1 MKPTATTPAAWIA
14 GLPDDRRP
22 AIEAV
27 REVILANLPAGYE
40 ESIAFGMLA
49 YSVPLSVYPDT
60 YNKQPLMYAALG
72 NQKGHMAV
80 YLTSVYGSPEL
91 RARFEEGYRK
101 AGKKLDMGKSCVRF
115 KKLADVPLAV
125 IGEAVAATPM
135 KDFVAFAK
143 AQQKK

>member
-1 MKPTATTPAAWIA
+1 MKSTAATPDAWIT

-22 AIEAV
+22 ALEAV
-27 REVILANLPAGYE
+27 RAVILANLPAGYE
-40 ESIAFGMLA
+40 ESVAFGMLA

-80 YLTSVYGSPEL
+80 YLTNVYGSPEL

-101 AGKKLDMGKSCVRF
+101 AGKKLDMGKTCVRF

-125 IGEAVAATPM
+125 IGEAIAATPM
-135 KDFVAFAK
+135 AEFVAFAK
-143 AQQKK
+143 ALQKK